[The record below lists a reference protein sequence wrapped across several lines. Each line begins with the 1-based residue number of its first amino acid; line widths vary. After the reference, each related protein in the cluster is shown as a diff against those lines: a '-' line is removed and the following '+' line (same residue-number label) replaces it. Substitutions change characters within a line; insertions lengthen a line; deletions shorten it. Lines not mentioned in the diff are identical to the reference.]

1 MWFPEA
7 QEWVVFVW
15 VWIRLAVCRFSSRG
29 WSAWVL
35 RRLGFGRGGELVKY
49 VKCSLV
55 VVLAFQRRGSLSK
68 LVFCDSAPEIGVLK
82 YFCPLGSVMRGW
94 EPYGDAV
101 VGALRVQSVLR

>member
-7 QEWVVFVW
+7 QEYVVIVW
-15 VWIRLAVCRFSSRG
+15 VWFCLAVCRFCSRR

-35 RRLGFGRGGELVKY
+35 RCLSFGRGGGLVEY

-55 VVLAFQRRGSLSK
+55 VVLALQRRGSLSK

-82 YFCPLGSVMRGW
+82 FFR
-94 EPYGDAV
+94 A
-101 VGALRVQSVLR
+101 